1 MDKGLLAPRGT
12 IVLDNAMMGG
22 HAYMPESPSPNG
34 IAIRNCVE
42 YLQSRD
48 DIFRVSKLVKHYP
61 DGINILA
68 LNT

>member
-48 DIFRVSKLVKHYP
+48 DIFRVSKLV
-61 DGINILA
+61 
-68 LNT
+68 